1 MASVMAAVISRF
13 CWSVR
18 PAYHWTV
25 ILGMGASSVVG
36 VT

>member
-1 MASVMAAVISRF
+1 MASVIAAVISRF

-25 ILGMGASSVVG
+25 MLGMEASSGVG